1 MSPTRK
7 PAATLA
13 ATLLLVS
20 GMAGAQAPSAAAPPP
35 AAAAAPLIQ
44 LPPTRPREDFVPNTM
59 APAISPEAR
68 ANFIANLMAVNPFSL
83 RDMIAMMATRYP
95 VKAGLSFDEVVESM
109 KLKANELNFKLVG
122 HNPLWKDVA
131 AITGKPTPRIEFFT
145 FCDAMVAREILDYS
159 LEFAVFLPCRI
170 AVVED
175 AHKQLLGDD
184 AGLGR
189 SLAGQQQEPQ
199 PNLRCP
205 AHQGHPGARDHR
217 QDHARRRQRRL
228 LIPSRRLSHRLRR
241 RKGGFAAALALST
254 LGPPPVSRPA
264 NRPRCSRPSPAHN
277 GPRSRWPPRSPRPSR
292 APS

>member
-175 AHKQLLGDD
+175 AHKQLWVMTLDWDVRWLDNSKNPNRISDALRTKAIQVREIIDRIMRAGASGD
-184 AGLGR
+184 
-189 SLAGQQQEPQ
+189 
-199 PNLRCP
+199 
-205 AHQGHPGARDHR
+205 
-217 QDHARRRQRRL
+217 
-228 LIPSRRLSHRLRR
+228 
-241 RKGGFAAALALST
+241 F
-254 LGPPPVSRPA
+254 
-264 NRPRCSRPSPAHN
+264 
-277 GPRSRWPPRSPRPSR
+277 
-292 APS
+292 